1 MYFYFDRFKDAKRD
15 IVEVDAFHQE
25 RLERIQN
32 MQGCGTTA
40 IKRHPQQVVQE
51 RRGKETTHIKIK
63 NILTPN

>member
-1 MYFYFDRFKDAKRD
+1 MDRFEDAKRD

-32 MQGCGTTA
+32 MQGGGPTA

-51 RRGKETTHIKIK
+51 RRGKETTQIKM
-63 NILTPN
+63 NNVVH